1 MKSKKN
7 VYIGF
12 AASSILSSHINLFK
26 KANKLGN
33 VIVGLF
39 TDKAILEYDDLP
51 NIKYEDR
58 LKILSSIKFI
68 KKIVLQDTYDYTKN
82 LNLFKPDIVLH
93 GNRWKGINGLTI
105 KKKIIKSLKK
115 WNGKLIETK
124 YDYSTVDKEKELSR
138 KLLDNSY
145 NRISKLNRLI
155 KNKEIIRF
163 LECHNPLSGNII
175 ENTKIFKNKK
185 IVEFDG
191 MWSSSLADSA
201 IRAKPDNQAVDYS
214 TRINSINEIFEAT
227 SKPMLFD
234 ADNGGRLEHL
244 PHLINKLEKL
254 GVSAIVMEDK
264 VGLKQNSLFGN
275 KIQKKAQQDNVKNFC
290 KKIKEVKRLRKNSD
304 FLIFAR
310 VESLILKKGMKDALM
325 RSKRYHDAGADVI
338 LIHSKE
344 KNPKEIFEFSKKFHK
359 IVRNPIIAIVPSTY
373 SKVYEHEIIKNKI
386 KIVIY
391 ANQLLRSIYPS
402 MKNTAE
408 SILKN
413 KRSYNIEKK
422 LTKISEIISLF
433 E

>member
-68 KKIVLQDTYDYTKN
+68 KKIVPQDTYDYTKN

-93 GNRWKGINGLTI
+93 GNRWKGINGFTI

-138 KLLDNSY
+138 RLLDNSY

-275 KIQKKAQQDNVKNFC
+275 KIQKKAQQDSVKNFC
-290 KKIKEVKRLRKNSD
+290 KKIKEIKRLRKNSD

-359 IVRNPIIAIVPSTY
+359 IVINPIIAIVPSTY

-402 MKNTAE
+402 MRNTAE

>member
-1 MKSKKN
+1 MKNKKII
-7 VYIGF
+7 YIGF
-12 AASSILSSHINLFK
+12 AASSVISSHLNIFK
-26 KANKLGN
+26 KASKLGN

-39 TDKAILEYDDLP
+39 TDKAILEFGSLP
-51 NIKYEDR
+51 NIKYEER
-58 LKILSSIKFI
+58 LNFLSSIKYI
-68 KKIVLQDTYDYTKN
+68 NKIVPQDTYDYTKN
-82 LNLFKPDIVLH
+82 LNLLKPDIVLH
-93 GNRWKGINGLTI
+93 GNLWKGKNGMII

-115 WNGKLIETK
+115 WNGKLIETN
-124 YDYSTVDKEKELSR
+124 YDYNAVDEEKELSK
-138 KLLDNSY
+138 KLLDNPY
-145 NRISKLNRLI
+145 NRISKLNRLLE
-155 KNKEIIRF
+155 NKKIVRF
-163 LECHNPLSGNII
+163 LECHNALSGNII
-175 ENTKIFKNKK
+175 ENIKIYKNKK
-185 IVEFDG
+185 IEEFDG

-214 TRINSINEIFEAT
+214 TRINSISEIFEAT

-244 PHLINKLEKL
+244 PFLINKLEKL
-254 GVSAIVMEDK
+254 GVSAIIMEDK

-275 KIQKKAQQDNVKNFC
+275 KIQKKAQQDTIANFS
-290 KKIKEVKRLRKNSD
+290 KKIKEIKKLRKNSD

-310 VESLILKKGMKDALM
+310 VESLILKKGMRDALI
-325 RSKRYHDAGADVI
+325 RSKKYYNAGADVI

-359 IVRNPIIAIVPSTY
+359 MVNNPIIAIVPSTY
-373 SKVYEHEIIKNKI
+373 SKVYEDEIIRNKI

-402 MKNTAE
+402 MKNTAK

-413 KRSYNIEKK
+413 KRSYDIEKK

-433 E
+433 K

>member
-1 MKSKKN
+1 MKTKKN

-12 AASSILSSHINLFK
+12 AASSVLSSHLNLFK
-26 KANKLGN
+26 KAYKLGN

-39 TDKAILEYDDLP
+39 TDKAILEFDDLP

-68 KKIVLQDTYDYTKN
+68 KKIVPQDTYDYTKN

-93 GNRWKGINGLTI
+93 GNLWKGMNGLTI
-105 KKKIIKSLKK
+105 KKKIINSLKK
-115 WNGKLIETK
+115 WNGKLIETN
-124 YDYSTVDKEKELSR
+124 YDYSTVDKEKELSK
-138 KLLDNSY
+138 KLLDAPY
-145 NRISKLNRLI
+145 NRISKLDRLL

-163 LECHNPLSGNII
+163 LECHNPLSGSII
-175 ENTKIFKNKK
+175 ENIKIFNNKK
-185 IVEFDG
+185 IEEFDG

-214 TRINSINEIFEAT
+214 TRINSISEIFEAT

-275 KIQKKAQQDNVKNFC
+275 KIQKKAQQDKVENFC
-290 KKIKEVKRLRKNSD
+290 KKIKEIKRLRKNSD

-310 VESLILKKGMKDALM
+310 VESLILKKGMKDALI
-325 RSKRYHDAGADVI
+325 RSKKYHHAGADVI

-344 KNPKEIFEFSKKFHK
+344 KSPKEIFEFSKKFHK
-359 IVRNPIIAIVPSTY
+359 IVKNPIIAIVPSTY
-373 SKVYEHEIIKNKI
+373 SKVYEHQIIKNKI

-402 MKNTAE
+402 MRNTAE

-413 KRSYNIEKK
+413 KRSYDIEKK
-422 LTKISEIISLF
+422 LTKISEIIRLF